1 MNLGEKIY
9 QLRTAKN
16 LSQGDLAEALDV
28 SRQSI
33 SKWETGSSVPE
44 LDKLIKLSEIF
55 GVSLDELV
63 LDKPPEVPT
72 PPPEPQVVYIE
83 RQQPQSGKKVAGVIL
98 LCFSAIVWLLVSL
111 LGDVAAGLVLA
122 APFLAC
128 GLVCLF
134 VQHNVGLWCL
144 WIVYSFADLY
154 LRFATGVNI
163 RFGFTPRI
171 YAGGYTLHLIVA
183 WINIAIFAAL
193 VTATALR
200 LRPIL
205 PKTVRGNAIG
215 AAVSWGAYL
224 ILWVVL
230 AIPAA
235 INAGEVVAFSTPYRI
250 VSVVSGWIKTILI
263 AAALVFTVRLIL
275 TIIKNKK
282 SSEP

>member
-9 QLRTAKN
+9 QLRTARN
-16 LSQGDLAEALDV
+16 LSQGDLADALNV

-44 LDKLIKLSEIF
+44 LDKLVSLSQIF

-63 LDKPPEVPT
+63 LGKQPQAPT
-72 PPPEPQVVYIE
+72 PPPDPQVIYIE
-83 RQQPQSGKKVAGVIL
+83 QQPQSGKKTAGVIL

-111 LGDVAAGLVLA
+111 LGDLAAGLVLA

-128 GLVCLF
+128 GLICLF
-134 VQHNVGLWCL
+134 VRQNVGLWCL
-144 WIVYSFADLY
+144 WVLYSFADLY

-183 WINIAIFAAL
+183 WVNIAIFAAL

-205 PKTVRGNAIG
+205 PKTVRGNATG
-215 AAVSWGAYL
+215 AGIAWGAWL
-224 ILWVVL
+224 VCRI
-230 AIPAA
+230 ATAA
-235 INAGEVVAFSTPYRI
+235 PTMNSGDVVAYSQPYRI
-250 VSVVSGWIKTILI
+250 VTMVSGWIASILF
-263 AAALVFTVRLIL
+263 AAALVFTVRLI
-275 TIIKNKK
+275 ISVIKKKK

>member
-9 QLRTAKN
+9 QLRTARN
-16 LSQGDLAEALDV
+16 LSQGDLADALNV

-44 LDKLIKLSEIF
+44 LDKLVSLSQIF

-63 LDKPPEVPT
+63 LDKQPQTPT
-72 PPPEPQVVYIE
+72 PPPDPQVVYIE
-83 RQQPQSGKKVAGVIL
+83 QQPQSGKKTAGVIL

-111 LGDVAAGLVLA
+111 LGDLAAGLVLA

-128 GLVCLF
+128 GLICLF
-134 VQHNVGLWCL
+134 VRQNVGLWCL
-144 WIVYSFADLY
+144 WVLYSFADLY

-183 WINIAIFAAL
+183 WVNIAIFAAL

-205 PKTVRGNAIG
+205 PKTVRGNATGVAIT
-215 AAVSWGAYL
+215 WGAWL
-224 ILWVVL
+224 VCRI
-230 AIPAA
+230 ATAAPAM
-235 INAGEVVAFSTPYRI
+235 NSGDVVAYSQPYRI
-250 VSVVSGWIKTILI
+250 VTMVSGWIASILF

-275 TIIKNKK
+275 TVIRKKK